1 MKVFRFAM
9 INAGAKMNPQFW
21 GERWNILCRSWPA
34 SPFGS
39 CTPHLHFAVGS
50 WKKIGIERTLVL
62 SVEYVNL
69 CNDVFYTFVACS
81 VTTLRRVLYSLP
93 KLETPQETEPDLPA
107 SVGASPEEALVG
119 RGPWRGHSH
128 WKQQCWEIRF
138 GKSAWMS
145 HRACSLQDWIASG
158 QRTNKESH
166 PSADNWTKD
175 LLSTALPTRTRPSFP
190 YSQSLPS
197 GSLQKPLILIHQ
209 KADRRSKNTILQPP
223 EGITQSQNANQNI
236 ICRLFNGAILI
247 GLKWY

>member
-93 KLETPQETEPDLPA
+93 KLPSGISPPQY
-107 SVGASPEEALVG
+107 
-119 RGPWRGHSH
+119 
-128 WKQQCWEIRF
+128 
-138 GKSAWMS
+138 
-145 HRACSLQDWIASG
+145 
-158 QRTNKESH
+158 
-166 PSADNWTKD
+166 
-175 LLSTALPTRTRPSFP
+175 LPTVITHSLYELSSLFYFLFSLWVLSEVISPMDYLSQHHCLTVCFWRAPSKTLEVNVSP
-190 YSQSLPS
+190 
-197 GSLQKPLILIHQ
+197 PLI
-209 KADRRSKNTILQPP
+209 S
-223 EGITQSQNANQNI
+223 
-236 ICRLFNGAILI
+236 
-247 GLKWY
+247 

>member
-93 KLETPQETEPDLPA
+93 KLPSGITPYMSFLHFFISSFLCGYFLRLFPQWTTCPNIIVSQ
-107 SVGASPEEALVG
+107 SVSGELRPRPL
-119 RGPWRGHSH
+119 
-128 WKQQCWEIRF
+128 K
-138 GKSAWMS
+138 WMS
-145 HRACSLQDWIASG
+145 LLLW
-158 QRTNKESH
+158 
-166 PSADNWTKD
+166 SAREKIIQPRDEGTDLGKTRRCI
-175 LLSTALPTRTRPSFP
+175 LLSPFFQHLTWYHTQEGWADA
-190 YSQSLPS
+190 
-197 GSLQKPLILIHQ
+197 QKVFYWL
-209 KADRRSKNTILQPP
+209 N
-223 EGITQSQNANQNI
+223 
-236 ICRLFNGAILI
+236 
-247 GLKWY
+247 